1 MTKPLPTGR
10 IKRQKKVP
18 TLRECDLMIQGISDK
33 DSIGHL
39 FIVNIEFDQKSTTE
53 KTLLFNEIYMP
64 SFEKKSSF
72 WPTKDLFFN
81 RRHDAKRPRHLKFL
95 QSND

>member
-1 MTKPLPTGR
+1 MTKPLPTGS

-33 DSIGHL
+33 DSIRHL
-39 FIVNIEFDQKSTTE
+39 FIVDFEFDQKGTTE

-64 SFEKKSSF
+64 IFKKKKLF
-72 WPTKDLFFN
+72 CPTKDLFFN
-81 RRHDAKRPRHLKFL
+81 
-95 QSND
+95 

>member
-1 MTKPLPTGR
+1 MTKPLPTGS

-33 DSIGHL
+33 DSIRHL
-39 FIVNIEFDQKSTTE
+39 FIVDFEFDQKGTTE

-64 SFEKKSSF
+64 IFEKKKF
-72 WPTKDLFFN
+72 FCPTKDLFFN
-81 RRHDAKRPRHLKFL
+81 
-95 QSND
+95 